1 MSSERSKTP
10 SHAKQAGV
18 LGGMLLGLTA
28 LACFATLDTSAK
40 VVALTLPVLLGLWF
54 RYIFQ
59 AVLTTVV
66 MLPQRGRTI
75 FHTRHPGLHMLRGL
89 LLAVTSLLTFLSVKY
104 MPVGEFTAIAMIAP
118 LVVTLLAASLL
129 GEHVSR
135 LRWMLVAGGFI
146 GTLIIIRPG
155 GELFGW
161 YVLLPLAQVATHS
174 TFQILTGKMVK
185 TEDAVTMHFYT
196 GWVGAILASLA
207 LPFIWVTPQ
216 TLPQW
221 AALVLMGLM
230 GTIGHFALIQAYR
243 RAPAST
249 LMPLMYVQI
258 AFAMFAGWIVFGHFA
273 DGWGLLGM
281 LMIAG
286 CGAASAWLA
295 LREKQPQPAK
305 DFQSSVLREPMEV

>member
-1 MSSERSKTP
+1 MTSFLARRST
-10 SHAKQAGV
+10 V
-18 LGGMLLGLTA
+18 GGMLLALGA

-40 VVALTLPVLLGLWF
+40 IVALTLPVLLGLWF

-66 MLPQRGRTI
+66 MLPQRGRAI
-75 FHTRHPGLHMLRGL
+75 FHTRRPGLHVLRGA

-135 LRWMLVAGGFI
+135 LRWTLIAGGFV

-161 YVLLPLAQVATHS
+161 HVLLPLAQVGTHS
-174 TFQILTGKMVK
+174 SFQLLTGKMVQ

-196 GWVGAILASLA
+196 GWVGALLASLA

-216 TLPQW
+216 TWPEW
-221 AALVLMGLM
+221 SALVLMGLT

-281 LMIAG
+281 LLIAS

-295 LREKQPQPAK
+295 LREKPPQRTK

>member
-1 MSSERSKTP
+1 MTSLLARRST
-10 SHAKQAGV
+10 V
-18 LGGMLLGLTA
+18 GGMLLALAA

-40 VVALTLPVLLGLWF
+40 IVALTLPVLLGLWF

-59 AVLTTVV
+59 AVFTTVV
-66 MLPQRGRTI
+66 MLPQRGRAI
-75 FHTRHPGLHMLRGL
+75 FHTRHPGLHVLRGA

-104 MPVGEFTAIAMIAP
+104 MPVGEFTAIALIAP
-118 LVVTLLAASLL
+118 LVVMLLAAHLL
-129 GEHVSR
+129 GERVSR
-135 LRWMLVAGGFI
+135 LRWTLAVGGFA

-155 GELFGW
+155 GDLFGW
-161 YVLLPLAQVATHS
+161 HVLLPLAQVATHS
-174 TFQILTGKMVK
+174 AFQILTSKMVQ

-196 GWVGAILASLA
+196 GWVGALLASLA

-216 TLPQW
+216 TSPEW
-221 AALVLMGLM
+221 VALLLMGLM
-230 GTIGHFALIQAYR
+230 GTIGHFMLIQAYR

-281 LMIAG
+281 LLIAA

-295 LREKQPQPAK
+295 LREKPPQRSK
-305 DFQSSVLREPMEV
+305 DFQSSALREPMEV

>member
-1 MSSERSKTP
+1 MSS
-10 SHAKQAGV
+10 SHF
-18 LGGMLLGLTA
+18 LGGMLFALAA

-59 AVLTTVV
+59 AVITTAV
-66 MLPQRGRTI
+66 MLPQRGRAI
-75 FHTRHPGLHMLRGL
+75 FHTRHPGLHVLRGA
-89 LLAVTSLLTFLSVKY
+89 LLAATSLLTFLSVKY

-135 LRWMLVAGGFI
+135 LRWTLVAGGFV
-146 GTLIIIRPG
+146 GTLVIIRPG
-155 GELFGW
+155 GDLFGW
-161 YVLLPLAQVATHS
+161 HVLLPLAQVATHS
-174 TFQILTGKMVK
+174 TFQILTGRMVK

-196 GWVGAILASLA
+196 GWVGALLASLA

-216 TLPQW
+216 TVTEW
-221 AALVLMGLM
+221 TALTLMGLM
-230 GTIGHFALIQAYR
+230 GTIGHFVLILAYR

-258 AFAMFAGWIVFGHFA
+258 AFAMFAGWLVFGHMA
-273 DGWGLLGM
+273 DGWSLLGM
-281 LMIAG
+281 VMIAG

-295 LREKQPQPAK
+295 VRERNAQLA
-305 DFQSSVLREPMEV
+305 VLDKKA

>member
-1 MSSERSKTP
+1 MTFSRTLS
-10 SHAKQAGV
+10 
-18 LGGMLLGLTA
+18 GMLFALAA

-40 VVALTLPVLLGLWF
+40 VVAMTLPVLLGLWF

-59 AVLTTVV
+59 AVLTTAV
-66 MLPQRGRTI
+66 MLPQRGRAI
-75 FHTRHPGLHMLRGL
+75 FHTRHPGLHVLRGA
-89 LLAVTSLLTFLSVKY
+89 LLAATSLLTFLSVAY

-135 LRWMLVAGGFI
+135 LRWVLVAGGFV
-146 GTLIIIRPG
+146 GTLVIIRPG
-155 GELFGW
+155 GDLFGW
-161 YVLLPLAQVATHS
+161 HVLLPLAQVVTHS
-174 TFQILTGKMVK
+174 TFQILTGRMVK

-196 GWVGAILASLA
+196 GWVGALLASLA

-216 TLPQW
+216 ATSEW
-221 AALVLMGLM
+221 IALFLMGLM
-230 GTIGHFALIQAYR
+230 GTIGHFVLILAYR

-258 AFAMFAGWIVFGHFA
+258 AFAMFAGWIVFGHMA
-273 DGWGLLGM
+273 DGWSLLGM
-281 LMIAG
+281 ILIAS

-295 LREKQPQPAK
+295 VRERHAKLDPAK
-305 DFQSSVLREPMEV
+305 T

>member
-1 MSSERSKTP
+1 MKHPHTLS
-10 SHAKQAGV
+10 
-18 LGGMLLGLTA
+18 GMLFALAA

-40 VVALTLPVLLGLWF
+40 VVSLTLPVLLGLWF

-59 AVLTTVV
+59 AVLTTAV

-75 FHTRHPGLHMLRGL
+75 FHTRHLGLHVLRGA
-89 LLAVTSLLTFLSVKY
+89 LLATTSLLTFLSVAY

-118 LVVTLLAASLL
+118 LVVTLLAATLL

-135 LRWMLVAGGFI
+135 TRWVLVAGGFA
-146 GTLIIIRPG
+146 GTLVIIRPG
-155 GELFGW
+155 GDLFGW
-161 YVLLPLAQVATHS
+161 HVLLPLAQVATHS

-185 TEDAVTMHFYT
+185 TEDGVTMHFYT

-216 TLPQW
+216 TLPEW
-221 AALVLMGLM
+221 TALFLMGLM
-230 GTIGHFALIQAYR
+230 GTIGHFVLILAYR
-243 RAPAST
+243 RAPAAT

-258 AFAMFAGWIVFGHFA
+258 AFAMFAGWLVFGHMA
-273 DGWGLLGM
+273 DGWSLLGM
-281 LMIAG
+281 ILIAG

-295 LREKQPQPAK
+295 LRESRIK
-305 DFQSSVLREPMEV
+305 LEPMEV